1 MKDALERCN
10 KELLKLQS
18 DIVITAIDF
27 NYALHREEAVQ
38 IICYPE
44 GCVYELSSD
53 SDFYKFIRDVIMV
66 KEFALHR
73 SKSIIST
80 DDNIKES
87 EEIKMPNTD
96 DEAVQ
101 TISNMIVSIKLN
113 PTCWKTVILVCVHG
127 SRDNRCGRAGPQVV
141 EELDNQLLQRSI
153 TKESITVA
161 GCSHIGGHKYAGVL
175 IVYPQGDWYGM
186 ISKRNVSDLLD
197 HIVAGK
203 KYLKG
208 WRGNESLT
216 W

>member
-1 MKDALERCN
+1 MKDALERCT
-10 KELLKLQS
+10 KELLKLET

-27 NYALHREEAVQ
+27 NYALYREEVVR

-53 SDFYKFIRDVIMV
+53 SDFHIFVRDVIMV

-73 SKSIIST
+73 SKSAISA
-80 DDNIKES
+80 DDNRKEGDK
-87 EEIKMPNTD
+87 IKMPNTD
-96 DEAVQ
+96 DKVVPSN
-101 TISNMIVSIKLN
+101 SNMIASIKHN

-127 SRDNRCGRAGPQVV
+127 SRDNRCGRAGPQVI
-141 EELDNQLLQRSI
+141 EELNNQLLQRSI
-153 TKESITVA
+153 SKESITVA

-175 IVYPQGDWYGM
+175 VVYPEGDWYGM
-186 ISKRNVSDLLD
+186 ISKRNVSDLLE
-197 HIVAGK
+197 HIAAGK
-203 KYLKG
+203 KYLKC